1 MDDQPVIIE
10 ESDPLLGTSTLRGL
24 LLLGGV
30 AAVAYIA
37 YEVWRKTK
45 AVESAL
51 PMQPRTI
58 RVPVELP
65 IPAAKNVRK

>member
-1 MDDQPVIIE
+1 MNESVVIE

-30 AAVAYIA
+30 AAVAYIG
-37 YEVWRKTK
+37 YQFWRKAK
-45 AVESAL
+45 AADAYAPTL
-51 PMQPRTI
+51 PRTI

-65 IPAAKNVRK
+65 LPPVKNSAKK

>member
-1 MDDQPVIIE
+1 MNEEPIIIE
-10 ESDPLLGTSTLRGL
+10 ESEPILGTSTLRGL

-45 AVESAL
+45 AVESLA
-51 PMQPRTI
+51 PQMSRTI
-58 RVPVELP
+58 RIPVELP
-65 IPAAKNVRK
+65 IPPAKKVRA

>member
-1 MDDQPVIIE
+1 MEPTIIE

-37 YEVWRKTK
+37 YQFYKKSKMAEAFAPQV
-45 AVESAL
+45 A
-51 PMQPRTI
+51 RTI

-65 IPAAKNVRK
+65 IPPAKKK